1 MKQVDKASKTSNKI
15 PSPVQET
22 QKRLDERNRRVAL
35 EEEEENEEEM
45 DPNDLSLFSVSYLD
59 LSNAIVAAAMK
70 STKNDEYKTT
80 TTNDC
85 VYDNLNEFK
94 SSSSSSS
101 YSSSSLSADN
111 SSSNQYAYLNE
122 EFEAVLDDVRVE
134 RMTTTPFGNKSRKT
148 VVESVSKKRK
158 RIVLSPNTII
168 KSRTRKTTTTSI
180 NPYDTLRRC
189 HRQVAIVTPPKT
201 IYERTSPR
209 VESPQ
214 PKQSTDKKL
223 FVRIYKKLRPSEVPA
238 PNKCVDSEYENLD
251 ELMSKMATAKSSS
264 SSSSSSS
271 SEHIYCNA
279 DFF

>member
-1 MKQVDKASKTSNKI
+1 MKQVDKTSKTSNKI

-22 QKRLDERNRRVAL
+22 QKRLDERNRRVIL

-70 STKNDEYKTT
+70 SKNDEYKTT

-134 RMTTTPFGNKSRKT
+134 RMTTTPFGNKSSRKT
-148 VVESVSKKRK
+148 ESSVSKKRK
-158 RIVLSPNTII
+158 RVVLSPNTII
-168 KSRTRKTTTTSI
+168 KSRTRKTTTI

-209 VESPQ
+209 VVESPQ

-238 PNKCVDSEYENLD
+238 TTKCVDSEYENLD

-264 SSSSSSS
+264 S
-271 SEHIYCNA
+271 EHIYCNA

>member
-1 MKQVDKASKTSNKI
+1 MKQVDKTSKTSNKI

-22 QKRLDERNRRVAL
+22 QKRLDERNRRVIL

-70 STKNDEYKTT
+70 SKNDEYKTT

-122 EFEAVLDDVRVE
+122 ELEAVLDDVRVE
-134 RMTTTPFGNKSRKT
+134 RMTTTPFGNKSQRKT
-148 VVESVSKKRK
+148 ESSVSKKRK

-168 KSRTRKTTTTSI
+168 KSRTRKTTI

-209 VESPQ
+209 VESSQ

-223 FVRIYKKLRPSEVPA
+223 LVRIYKKLRPSEVPA
-238 PNKCVDSEYENLD
+238 PTKCVDSEYENLD

-264 SSSSSSS
+264 SS
-271 SEHIYCNA
+271 EHIYCNA